1 MKSLAMIRLLVED
14 IQGRKINHTCI
25 CICVHVY
32 AYVFACLITD
42 SVPVVYVHTN
52 VYIYVC
58 MYVCTH
64 IFTHAYLHIYIYFYL
79 YLHSNIFHC
88 IWISECFTSIC
99 VGIHTP
105 FAHAMPELSE
115 DKPELLVQDV
125 GAAVSVDS

>member
-14 IQGRKINHTCI
+14 IQGRKTNHTCI

-52 VYIYVC
+52 VYIY
-58 MYVCTH
+58 MYVCMFVR
-64 IFTHAYLHIYIYFYL
+64 IYSLMLIYIYIYIYL
-79 YLHSNIFHC
+79 YLHYNIFHC